1 MNDKPIDPFTGFALD
16 CYPYT
21 CQKYGTEKTA
31 LLIEICY
38 RAELSPLESFGIVE
52 EYLPLTNEEQEK
64 QSEMIE
70 KTMKTMFM
78 LQPEL
83 KEQFEEF
90 KKKLNLETQQD

>member
-1 MNDKPIDPFTGFALD
+1 MPLIVIPTLVKSMV
-16 CYPYT
+16 
-21 CQKYGTEKTA
+21 QKKTA

-52 EYLPLTNEEQEK
+52 EYLPLTNEEQDR

>member
-1 MNDKPIDPFTGFALD
+1 
-16 CYPYT
+16 
-21 CQKYGTEKTA
+21 
-31 LLIEICY
+31 
-38 RAELSPLESFGIVE
+38 
-52 EYLPLTNEEQEK
+52 
-64 QSEMIE
+64 MIE